1 MEDLP
6 FIPSLRRSGKRGGY
20 KFIMKKAI
28 YPGTFDPVTNG
39 HLDVIKRGSI
49 IFDTLIVSVG
59 RNPLKETLF
68 SVKERM
74 EMIRDHVREFK
85 NVEVDCFDGM
95 LVNYLKKQQ
104 TNIILRGI
112 RTVSDFEYEFQR
124 ALTNR
129 ALSKE
134 VETVSDFEYEF
145 QRALTNRALS
155 KEVETVFVMT
165 SEQYSFLNSTL
176 IREVVSLGGSMS
188 QFVPTD
194 VERRLKEKFKH
205 MYGKNS

>member
-1 MEDLP
+1 
-6 FIPSLRRSGKRGGY
+6 
-20 KFIMKKAI
+20 MKKAI

-95 LVNYLKKQQ
+95 LVDYLKKQQ

-112 RTVSDFEYEFQR
+112 R
-124 ALTNR
+124 
-129 ALSKE
+129 
-134 VETVSDFEYEF
+134 TVSDFEYEF

>member
-1 MEDLP
+1 
-6 FIPSLRRSGKRGGY
+6 
-20 KFIMKKAI
+20 MKKAV
-28 YPGTFDPVTNG
+28 YPGMFDPVTNG

-49 IFDTLIVSVG
+49 IFDKLVISVG
-59 RNPLKETLF
+59 CNPLKEALF
-68 SVKERM
+68 SVEDRM
-74 EMIRDHVREFK
+74 EMIKNNVRDFK
-85 NVEVDCFDGM
+85 NVEVDCFSGM
-95 LVNYLKKQQ
+95 LVDYLKKQH

-129 ALSKE
+129 VL
-134 VETVSDFEYEF
+134 
-145 QRALTNRALS
+145 N

-176 IREVVSLGGSMS
+176 IKEAVSLGGSVS
-188 QFVPTD
+188 QFVPPD

-205 MYGKNS
+205 VYGKNT

>member
-1 MEDLP
+1 
-6 FIPSLRRSGKRGGY
+6 
-20 KFIMKKAI
+20 MKKAV

-74 EMIRDHVREFK
+74 EMILDHVREFK

-95 LVNYLKKQQ
+95 LVDYLKKQQ

-112 RTVSDFEYEFQR
+112 R
-124 ALTNR
+124 
-129 ALSKE
+129 
-134 VETVSDFEYEF
+134 TVSDFEYEF

>member
-1 MEDLP
+1 
-6 FIPSLRRSGKRGGY
+6 
-20 KFIMKKAI
+20 MKKAV

-74 EMIRDHVREFK
+74 EMIRDHVKELQ
-85 NVEVDCFDGM
+85 NVKVDCFDGM
-95 LVNYLKKQQ
+95 LVDYLKKQQ

-129 ALSKE
+129 AL
-134 VETVSDFEYEF
+134 
-145 QRALTNRALS
+145 N

-188 QFVPTD
+188 QFVPSD

>member
-95 LVNYLKKQQ
+95 LVDYLKKQQ

-134 VETVSDFEYEF
+134 
-145 QRALTNRALS
+145 A
-155 KEVETVFVMT
+155 ETVFVMT